1 MASLL
6 GRKIAILSA
15 DGFNE
20 AELSE
25 PMQAVLLAGG
35 EVDVIAP
42 YGDSIR
48 PEHASGN
55 GGAVNVDKKLEDAD
69 PQDYDALILPGG
81 RAGPAFLRNDENA
94 RAFAREFVNTDKP
107 VGAICHGPWLLIDA
121 EVVAGR
127 KMTGAREI
135 RAELK
140 EAGADVVDREVVI
153 DGPIVTS
160 RGPEDLPAFCAALIE
175 KIESM
180 PAPSGP
186 DGVVFI

>member
-1 MASLL
+1 M
-6 GRKIAILSA
+6 
-15 DGFNE
+15 
-20 AELSE
+20 
-25 PMQAVLLAGG
+25 
-35 EVDVIAP
+35 
-42 YGDSIR
+42 
-48 PEHASGN
+48 
-55 GGAVNVDKKLEDAD
+55 
-69 PQDYDALILPGG
+69 
-81 RAGPAFLRNDENA
+81 
-94 RAFAREFVNTDKP
+94 
-107 VGAICHGPWLLIDA
+107 IDA